1 MRARQ
6 IRRPDETQRT
16 PFSVR
21 SVMLCNFSSQSLCAS
36 NIHHNYPSKSGRIV
50 VEKCFSTTTPLPA
63 ILHQHHMSP
72 TYVFVMKL
80 TVLLRR
86 RGNQLLLQ
94 EIYHVKTVN
103 TFSAVCSVDT
113 TASSKN
119 FNN

>member
-1 MRARQ
+1 
-6 IRRPDETQRT
+6 
-16 PFSVR
+16 
-21 SVMLCNFSSQSLCAS
+21 
-36 NIHHNYPSKSGRIV
+36 
-50 VEKCFSTTTPLPA
+50 
-63 ILHQHHMSP
+63 MSP